1 MYRRWRRRKKP
12 KPGVHGRPPFP
23 CTVDCRESEPAV
35 KGSLRRAKLRRALDP
50 RLRFPRRITEKR
62 ERGALGH
69 SHSQLS
75 YRATICQR
83 STGWSSLCSDCPK
96 KTRFR
101 MGHTICFE
109 AGRFTQIQ
117 SSWTALCCSR
127 KWMSVQSVRGGRR
140 ASHAL
145 CVSEPA
151 LGRTEGDAPRLG
163 PTLAAGRRGACAPN
177 AG

>member
-12 KPGVHGRPPFP
+12 EPGVHGRPPFP
-23 CTVDCRESEPAV
+23 CTVDGREPEAGV

-50 RLRFPRRITEKR
+50 RLRFPRKITEKR

-69 SHSQLS
+69 PHSQLS

-127 KWMSVQSVRGGRR
+127 KWMSGHADALAQSSTDPIWHICANRQPSDDCSLAGNP
-140 ASHAL
+140 SDKPEEM
-145 CVSEPA
+145 CVLP
-151 LGRTEGDAPRLG
+151 
-163 PTLAAGRRGACAPN
+163 
-177 AG
+177 

>member
-1 MYRRWRRRKKP
+1 MYRRWRRKKP
-12 KPGVHGRPPFP
+12 KPGIHGRPPFP
-23 CTVDCRESEPAV
+23 CTVDDREPEPAV
-35 KGSLRRAKLRRALDP
+35 KGSLRRDKLRRALDP
-50 RLRFPRRITEKR
+50 RLRFPRKITEKR

-127 KWMSVQSVRGGRR
+127 KWMSGHADALAQSSTDPIWQICANRQPSDCSLAGNP
-140 ASHAL
+140 SDKSEEM
-145 CVSEPA
+145 CVFP
-151 LGRTEGDAPRLG
+151 
-163 PTLAAGRRGACAPN
+163 
-177 AG
+177 

>member
-1 MYRRWRRRKKP
+1 MCRRWRRKKP
-12 KPGVHGRPPFP
+12 KSGVHGRPPFP
-23 CTVDCRESEPAV
+23 CTVDCREPEAGV

-83 STGWSSLCSDCPK
+83 SNGWSSLCSDCPK

-101 MGHTICFE
+101 MGHNICFE

-127 KWMSVQSVRGGRR
+127 KWMSGHADALAQSSTVPIWHIWANRQPSDDCSLAGNP
-140 ASHAL
+140 SDKPEEM
-145 CVSEPA
+145 CVLP
-151 LGRTEGDAPRLG
+151 
-163 PTLAAGRRGACAPN
+163 
-177 AG
+177 